1 MLQRREV
8 VYTDMKFIPLT
19 GLTPIISYIVLL
31 IIGIRQVHAGELSVG
46 SFVAMQSYIFLLQV
60 PLTELGSNVA
70 EWQRSLTSLRRIQN
84 VFDEPEAGHLR
95 KGGSDLKQNIDEVF
109 NVSKLNYTL
118 PDTDIEIFSGLN
130 VKVNEGDRLG
140 ILGAVGSG
148 KTTLINILAGLERDY
163 GGQVDLW
170 GHSIKDYSHKSL
182 RNHIAIVPQKPFLF
196 ADTIRNNIC
205 MDKTIS
211 EEEIWRLLSL
221 ADVEQDV
228 RSFSDKLDTKIGEW
242 GVTLSGGQKQR
253 LTLARALARKPK
265 ILLLDDCLSAVDTVT
280 EEKIL
285 KNLDQELSRTTLV
298 WVAHRRSTL
307 KYCNQILKLRR
318 IDQKR
323 KELDT

>member
-1 MLQRREV
+1 MVFLMILTLGSMFYISPQLTWWTLGTLSLLPVLLHRLARLEGQLHDKAQKSLSDLSDLSAQTVSTIRLQRLTQTSEFWTQRLFDSARNYMLQRREV

-211 EEEIWRLLSL
+211 EDLETT
-221 ADVEQDV
+221 Q
-228 RSFSDKLDTKIGEW
+228 
-242 GVTLSGGQKQR
+242 SG
-253 LTLARALARKPK
+253 
-265 ILLLDDCLSAVDTVT
+265 
-280 EEKIL
+280 
-285 KNLDQELSRTTLV
+285 
-298 WVAHRRSTL
+298 RR
-307 KYCNQILKLRR
+307 
-318 IDQKR
+318 
-323 KELDT
+323 